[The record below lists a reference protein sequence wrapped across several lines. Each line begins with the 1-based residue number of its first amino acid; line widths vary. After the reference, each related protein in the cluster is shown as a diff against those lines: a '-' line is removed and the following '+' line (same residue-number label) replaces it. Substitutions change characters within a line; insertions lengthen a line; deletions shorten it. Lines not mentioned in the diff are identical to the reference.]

1 MLTSEE
7 MERIVDAVIKRTDD
21 RYVHQDNCDT
31 RHNDIDKRQTANEL
45 TVAVHGNQISTLI
58 KVLATV
64 GSAAAVALIGI
75 AVKVIFGG

>member
-1 MLTSEE
+1 MLTNEDIA
-7 MERIVDAVIKRTDD
+7 RLDD
-21 RYVHQDNCDT
+21 RYVMQENCDT
-31 RHNDIDKRQTANEL
+31 KHSDLDKRQTANEL

-75 AVKVIFGG
+75 ALKVIFGG